1 MDLSALCPQVIAV
14 AKLAGAFIRQEA
26 ASFDRSKIEH
36 KGLNDLVSY
45 VDKQAEVLIV
55 DGLKAIFPDSGF
67 VTEEGTEQVN
77 HETYN
82 WIIDPLDGTTNF
94 IHGVPVYCVS
104 IGLMAGNEVVLG
116 VVYEINQDECFY
128 ATKGGGTF
136 LNGRAIK
143 VTDIPEL
150 AGSLIVTGFPYTDF
164 GRLPDYLQLLGAFM
178 NKSHGVRRLGS
189 AAADLAYVAAGRFEG
204 FFEYNLKPWDVAA
217 GVILVQEAGGRVT
230 DFNGGGDPVFG
241 QQMLA
246 TNNLIHSEASEL
258 ILSFW
263 NKKQE

>member
-1 MDLSALCPQVIAV
+1 MNLSELCPQVIDI
-14 AKLAGAFIRQEA
+14 AKQAGAFIRQEA

-55 DGLKAIFPDSGF
+55 AGLKAVFPDSGF

-77 HETYN
+77 HATYN

-104 IGLMAGNEVVLG
+104 IGLMSGNEVVLG

-136 LNGRAIK
+136 LNGRPLK
-143 VTDIPEL
+143 VTNVPDL

-241 QQMLA
+241 PHILA
-246 TNNLIHSEASEL
+246 SNNQIHREASEL

-263 NKKQE
+263 NK

>member
-1 MDLSALCPQVIAV
+1 MNLSELCPQVIDI
-14 AKLAGAFIRQEA
+14 AKQAGAFIRREA
-26 ASFDRSKIEH
+26 ASFDRRHIEH
-36 KGLNDLVSY
+36 KGVNDLVSY
-45 VDKQAEVLIV
+45 VDKQAEELIV
-55 DGLKAIFPDSGF
+55 AGLKAVFPDSGF
-67 VTEEGTEQVN
+67 ITEEGTEQSS
-77 HETYN
+77 HATYN

-104 IGLMAGNEVVLG
+104 IALTAGEEVVLG

-128 ATKGGGTF
+128 ATKGGGAF
-136 LNGRAIK
+136 LNGKALQ
-143 VTDIPEL
+143 VTDVPDL

-230 DFNGGGDPVFG
+230 NFRGGGDPVFG
-241 QQMLA
+241 LEMLA
-246 TNNLIHSEASEL
+246 TNNLIHQEASAL
-258 ILSFW
+258 ILSYW
-263 NKKQE
+263 DKEN

>member
-204 FFEYNLKPWDVAA
+204 FFEYNL
-217 GVILVQEAGGRVT
+217 
-230 DFNGGGDPVFG
+230 
-241 QQMLA
+241 
-246 TNNLIHSEASEL
+246 
-258 ILSFW
+258 
-263 NKKQE
+263 

>member
-1 MDLSALCPQVIAV
+1 MNLSALCPQVIAV
-14 AKLAGAFIRQEA
+14 AKQAGAFIRREA
-26 ASFDRSKIEH
+26 TSFDRSQIEH
-36 KGLNDLVSY
+36 KGINDLVSY

-55 DGLKAIFPDSGF
+55 DGLKAILPDSGF
-67 VTEEGTEQVN
+67 VTEEGTEQVE
-77 HETYN
+77 HERYN

-104 IGLMAGNEVVLG
+104 IALMDGNEVVLG
-116 VVYEINQDECFY
+116 VVYEINQQECFY

-136 LNGRAIK
+136 LNGRPLK
-143 VTDIPEL
+143 VTDVPDL
-150 AGSLIVTGFPYTDF
+150 AGSLIVTGFPYVDF

-178 NKSHGVRRLGS
+178 QQSHGVRRLGS

-246 TNNLIHSEASEL
+246 TNRLIHEEASEL
-258 ILSFW
+258 ILSIW
-263 NKKQE
+263 NK

>member
-1 MDLSALCPQVIAV
+1 MNLSELCLQVIDI
-14 AKLAGAFIRQEA
+14 AKQAGAFIRQEA
-26 ASFDRSKIEH
+26 AGFDRRHIEH
-36 KGLNDLVSY
+36 KGVNDLVSY
-45 VDKQAEVLIV
+45 VDKQAEELIV
-55 DGLKAIFPDSGF
+55 AGLKAVFPDSGF
-67 VTEEGTEQVN
+67 ITEEGTEQRS
-77 HETYN
+77 HATHN

-104 IGLMAGNEVVLG
+104 IALMAGQEVVLG

-128 ATKGGGTF
+128 ATKGGGAF
-136 LNGRAIK
+136 LNGTAMQ
-143 VTDIPEL
+143 VTDVPDL

-217 GVILVQEAGGRVT
+217 GVILVQEAGGKVT
-230 DFNGGGDPVFG
+230 NFRGGGDPVFG
-241 QQMLA
+241 LEMLA
-246 TNNLIHSEASEL
+246 TNGQIHQESSDL
-258 ILSFW
+258 ILSYW
-263 NKKQE
+263 DKAN